1 MHSKRPSAKP
11 SDLARRY
18 LPLAVLLA
26 CVVLFGLTQNAF
38 FALAA
43 LACLAYLLYVE
54 FRATQDWK
62 EVIMSLAIALAA
74 WIALSLLLN
83 TTSPINII
91 TSCSMLPDFERGDL
105 ILLQGAEIDSRTPV
119 AHIPNALQNVTY
131 EPAEINAQGQTVAR
145 IYQPT
150 AEGQPLFQPTIST
163 CARNPLDRTRPAQEQ
178 VCLASAAV
186 SSQNIPILQSPDV
199 VVFDSGTPAGLII
212 HRAFAILN
220 ATDGTYLLTKGDN
233 NNFLD
238 QQGGFG
244 LIPYRTAGR
253 VLINLPI
260 LGALT
265 WRDGAL
271 QWISENQVPV
281 KGKVLLRIP
290 YVGYI
295 KLLLF
300 LQIQAPAGCD
310 SVLQKPA

>member
-1 MHSKRPSAKP
+1 MVSGS
-11 SDLARRY
+11 
-18 LPLAVLLA
+18 
-26 CVVLFGLTQNAF
+26 FGLAPVFQGLAQPF
-38 FALAA
+38 VHQALRFG
-43 LACLAYLLYVE
+43 E
-54 FRATQDWK
+54 
-62 EVIMSLAIALAA
+62 
-74 WIALSLLLN
+74 
-83 TTSPINII
+83 
-91 TSCSMLPDFERGDL
+91 DL
-105 ILLQGAEIDSRTPV
+105 D
-119 AHIPNALQNVTY
+119 
-131 EPAEINAQGQTVAR
+131 
-145 IYQPT
+145 
-150 AEGQPLFQPTIST
+150 
-163 CARNPLDRTRPAQEQ
+163 
-178 VCLASAAV
+178 
-186 SSQNIPILQSPDV
+186 
-199 VVFDSGTPAGLII
+199 
-212 HRAFAILN
+212 AFAFQHAMAGFTAQNGEFAAHFVPLH
-220 ATDGTYLLTKGDN
+220 
-233 NNFLD
+233 FLD